1 MVKIGKK
8 LKEWGKKIEEKISVK
23 CVWPACKKPGKPT
36 PFGFLCEDHFN
47 KAKSMAEEK
56 PKEFSEFKE
65 KFLSKQPA
73 LTSSKILVLPI
84 VLIILISIIA
94 FLRGLFFNI
103 VTLALIIIALIGIIT
118 AFMFLY
124 NKFPSSRPIF
134 SFIFIILIIIA
145 AFLLFQNIT
154 DILKMRIPG
163 IGKISDNFCM
173 ASCIITNFISPDVW
187 YSAGGI
193 GKYCREVVCRKV
205 ETIKL
210 GCVDCFLLETKVQ
223 RQNIIPYSIG
233 SISINIKAGGD
244 REYCIKVAGQKI
256 CDIVPPAKNVYLS
269 AHSNDF
275 LFTTAFGTKCEYKEE
290 EEGRLYECKLENLE
304 IDQLPKEYI
313 FRFDSTCK
321 SPLKW
326 KYKFRYS
333 YNTTGFVSVN
343 IIGKDFKQRPT
354 AFESTSTPG
363 PLAIGVK
370 AIEKTLMKGIDEIV
384 PLTIG
389 FANKGRGDIYISKV
403 SLRTLG
409 IGSEKLRIFNCKPF
423 DLSGGGELP
432 RKIYL
437 ERGRDYFI
445 DCVLD
450 ISNVDV
456 GEKEQK
462 TLTFLVNAIYDVV
475 LENDGDSIYVDTIHY
490 DCAVIPENWYF
501 SICSK
506 KEQTCINN
514 NEDCFSNNKCENVIS
529 YKENFPFIANYYEEK
544 CKDGCSVYLRK
555 EIITRENIFLNIS
568 IEDKDENFISKITCK
583 LPSGEIVNVD
593 EKTID
598 ENCPCI
604 KTNIITKECEKYK
617 YNKCIQI
624 SPTGTDAPKPIACK
638 ADITTSTRIDINS
651 K

>member
-1 MVKIGKK
+1 MVDWK
-8 LKEWGKKIEEKISVK
+8 KKIKESFTKGKEKIKESFIAK
-23 CVWPACKKPGKPT
+23 CVWPACKNPGKPT
-36 PFGFLCEDHFN
+36 PFGFLCEEHFK

-56 PKEFSEFKE
+56 PKEFSEFKKE
-65 KFLSKQPA
+65 FLSKQPS
-73 LTSSKILVLPI
+73 LTSKKILLLPI
-84 VLIILISIIA
+84 TLVILLSIFTFVTGNIIWILFGIIGIFFVIILC
-94 FLRGLFFNI
+94 
-103 VTLALIIIALIGIIT
+103 
-118 AFMFLY
+118 Y
-124 NKFPSSRPIF
+124 KFPSLRPLF
-134 SFIFIILIIIA
+134 SFIFIILIIVA
-145 AFLLFQNIT
+145 AFLLFQNIAN
-154 DILKMRIPG
+154 ILTTRIPG
-163 IGKISDNFCM
+163 IGKISDSLCM
-173 ASCIITNFISPDVW
+173 ASCIMTNFINPSVW
-187 YSAGGI
+187 YNVGGI

-205 ETIKL
+205 EAMKL
-210 GCVDCFLLETKVQ
+210 GCVDCFLLESKVQ

-244 REYCIKVAGQKI
+244 REYCIRVAGQKI
-256 CDIVPPAKNVYLS
+256 CDIVPPARNVYLS
-269 AHSNDF
+269 AQSHDF
-275 LFTTAFGTKCEYKEE
+275 SFITAFGTKCKYEE
-290 EEGRLYECKLENLE
+290 EKAECELENLE

-313 FRFDSTCK
+313 FRFESECK
-321 SPLKW
+321 NLLKW

-370 AIEKTLMKGIDEIV
+370 TIDKTLIKGIDEIA

-389 FANKGRGDIYISKV
+389 FANKGKGNIYISKV

-409 IGSEKLRIFNCKPF
+409 VGSEKLRIFNCKPF
-423 DLSGGGELP
+423 DLSGDGELP
-432 RKIYL
+432 RKIHL

-462 TLTFLVNAIYDVV
+462 TFTFLVNAIYDVV
-475 LENDGDSIYVDTIHY
+475 LEDDGEIIYVDTVNY
-490 DCAVIPENWYF
+490 DCLLKSVNWGF

-506 KEQTCINN
+506 KEQSCINN
-514 NEDCFSNNKCENVIS
+514 NEDCFNNNKCENVI
-529 YKENFPFIANYYEEK
+529 FDRVDLPFLANYYEEK
-544 CKDGCSVYLRK
+544 CKDGCALYLRK
-555 EIITRENIFLNIS
+555 EIITRENTFFNIS
-568 IEDKDENFISKITCK
+568 ISDENEDFTSKIICK
-583 LPSGEIVNVD
+583 LPDGEVIDVN

-604 KTNIITKECEKYK
+604 KTDIIMTTECKEYK

-624 SPTGTDAPKPIACK
+624 PPTGTDIPKPISCK
-638 ADITTSTRIDINS
+638 ADIIPSTRIDINS